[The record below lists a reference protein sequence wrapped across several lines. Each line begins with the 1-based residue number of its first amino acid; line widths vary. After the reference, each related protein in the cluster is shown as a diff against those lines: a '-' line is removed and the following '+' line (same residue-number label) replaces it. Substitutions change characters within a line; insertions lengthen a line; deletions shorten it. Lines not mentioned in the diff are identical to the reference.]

1 MATVSSGLC
10 ATASYFGDHLLQL
23 RQIYKLVDSI
33 FETITL
39 IAQEASDLSHDEFI
53 KRLLKEPMVT
63 ELIATG
69 PRRGKAVSFALSNL
83 SNNSIESDSTP
94 SSESSAS
101 QEKCAKPQS
110 TDVEGTSS
118 SSNSIKASNSG
129 SSVESYSD
137 DDDDEN
143 NKDLPEKY
151 KVSPPVIPPCLG
163 GAASSSV
170 VSSQFSEGDASSH
183 NPLKPITRI
192 SIHTGD
198 ESS

>member
-1 MATVSSGLC
+1 MANISSGIC
-10 ATASYFGDHLLQL
+10 ATAFYFGDQLLHL

-39 IAQEASDLSHDEFI
+39 ISQEASDLSHDEFTN
-53 KRLLKEPMVT
+53 RLMKEPMVT

-69 PRRGKAVSFALSNL
+69 PRRGKAVSFALSN
-83 SNNSIESDSTP
+83 NSIESDSTP

-101 QEKCAKPQS
+101 QEKCAIPQS

-129 SSVESYSD
+129 SSVESSYSD
-137 DDDDEN
+137 DHDDEN

-163 GAASSSV
+163 GATSSSV
-170 VSSQFSEGDASSH
+170 MSSQFSEGDASSL

-198 ESS
+198 ENA

>member
-1 MATVSSGLC
+1 MANISSGIC
-10 ATASYFGDHLLQL
+10 ATAFYFGDQLLHL

-39 IAQEASDLSHDEFI
+39 ISQEASDLSHDEFTN
-53 KRLLKEPMVT
+53 RLMKEPMVT

-118 SSNSIKASNSG
+118 GSNSIKASNSG
-129 SSVESYSD
+129 SSVESSYS

-163 GAASSSV
+163 GATSSSV
-170 VSSQFSEGDASSH
+170 MSSQFSEGDASSL